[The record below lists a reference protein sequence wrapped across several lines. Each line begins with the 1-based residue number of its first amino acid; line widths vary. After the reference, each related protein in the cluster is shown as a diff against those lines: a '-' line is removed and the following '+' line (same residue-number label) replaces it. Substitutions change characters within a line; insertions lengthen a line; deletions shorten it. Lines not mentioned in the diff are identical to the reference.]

1 MLDMLLIDNPVVT
14 NCLIDQVCQSFI
26 SSPVYGVVV
35 FTVSKTLCL
44 LCHEKYMHKA
54 FAMSNCTGVST
65 CSLCRVIMQ
74 IEIFLPMHVRILC
87 WEHSSAKDDLFLG
100 IKARNFSCT
109 VVTAICIFCFNG
121 FLSSTERNS
130 K

>member
-26 SSPVYGVVV
+26 SSPVYDVVV

-54 FAMSNCTGVST
+54 FAMSNCFFHRSFNVYPVQSDNAN
-65 CSLCRVIMQ
+65 RN
-74 IEIFLPMHVRILC
+74 IFANACNNFM
-87 WEHSSAKDDLFLG
+87 LG
-100 IKARNFSCT
+100 TQQC
-109 VVTAICIFCFNG
+109 
-121 FLSSTERNS
+121 
-130 K
+130 